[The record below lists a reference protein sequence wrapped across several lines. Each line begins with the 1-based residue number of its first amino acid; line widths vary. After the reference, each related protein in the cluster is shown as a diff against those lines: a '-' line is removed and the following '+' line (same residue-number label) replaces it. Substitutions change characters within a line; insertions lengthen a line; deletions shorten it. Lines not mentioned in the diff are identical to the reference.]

1 MAVVRALKK
10 EYEYVLK
17 EDRNLEPKDQTV
29 WVHKMA
35 DLDLQNR
42 GSDSI
47 EFIGDTSGD
56 PEKLV
61 TKVTANAR
69 LTTEIIRGCLIRVEN
84 FRDDNGEIIDWP
96 KSNQPQLV
104 FLARLK
110 SAWRSELATAFRN
123 AGTLSEEEVKN

>member
-17 EDRNLEPKDQTV
+17 EDRKLEPKDQTV

-69 LTTEIIRGCLIRVEN
+69 ITTDIIRGCLIRVEN
-84 FRDDNGEIIDWP
+84 LKDENGDPVDWP
-96 KSNQPQLV
+96 KAHQPQLE
-104 FLARLK
+104 FLSRLK
-110 SAWRSELATAFRN
+110 PSWRSELATAFRN
-123 AGTLSEEEVKN
+123 AGILSEEEVKN

>member
-17 EDRNLEPKDQTV
+17 EDRKLEPKDQTV

-42 GSDSI
+42 GSDTVEI
-47 EFIGDTSGD
+47 IGDTSGD
-56 PEKLV
+56 PDKLR
-61 TKVTANAR
+61 TKVTANAKI
-69 LTTEIIRGCLIRVEN
+69 TIDIIRGCLIRVEN
-84 FRDDNGEIIDWP
+84 FRDDNGDAIDWP
-96 KSNQPQLV
+96 KASQPQLV

-110 SAWRSELATAFRN
+110 PAWRSELATAFRN
-123 AGTLSEEEVKN
+123 AGTLSEEEIKN